1 MSKIRKQRALPA
13 GKFQTLFQTTA
24 ELTKKKKKKYK
35 GRSQDH
41 RAGTRGDAAART
53 CCPPANA
60 VEGGHT
66 EPYTLPLR
74 EEITV
79 DKGAASIS

>member
-24 ELTKKKKKKYK
+24 ELTKKKKKKIQSEVTGSQSGDQ
-35 GRSQDH
+35 GRCRRQD
-41 RAGTRGDAAART
+41 R
-53 CCPPANA
+53 CPPANR